1 MIIDELET
9 EGRDGRATS
18 SARLRW
24 AGGEFRLGVTMPS
37 EFARGRPDASPFL
50 SASILLAMRLGE
62 DLDVRGPVSR
72 PLLARV
78 ARIVDLYSRWD
89 PRLSRT
95 RMRAAGE
102 LEPAPRASG
111 IGCFLSRGVDAMYSA
126 ASPRE
131 TPGPLSR
138 LVFCDRLEPIHSAFV
153 RAEELRLAG
162 EAAARLGLP
171 LVVIESNIRE
181 LTDEVVGDW
190 EDMVGAGLSFLGTSM
205 SGGLGHIVI
214 PSSDGAGTVGPCGTS
229 PLLDPMFSTAEVEV
243 EHDVPGTRPAKV
255 DWIAR
260 QRPDLLPLLKVCYC
274 EDRPDNCGRCSKC
287 LLTMLA
293 LEATGRRQEATA
305 FPREFD
311 ADALAAVEIKG
322 PQAEVEFAEVERALR
337 ARGGS
342 DELADLI
349 VDGLERAAA
358 RPAATRLRDD
368 SPGFRRRAARRTEV
382 RRDSRAAPRTTVM
395 MWSHEADATLREAVD
410 SVLSQ
415 TVRDLELLVVDDA
428 SSTPVAALLA
438 DLDDSRLQILRRA
451 RTSGASA
458 ARNAALRAARAP
470 LVSQLDADQ
479 VWDADYLEAVLPS
492 FDDPQVGLVYANAGD
507 SLAHPIDEFPEIAKR
522 SPVPPATAT
531 MRASAV
537 RAAGGYASWL
547 SHGADYHL
555 YMKLARAGWRF
566 ACVDRELAR
575 CRGRVTSHDARRDE
589 LWDHAVFA
597 SFVARH
603 PRTPGPRRQLRVRA
617 RSELEH
623 ALAVARQRLAPPA
636 GGRPR
641 LLVEPGSHAMLN
653 LGDIAMAQ
661 VCVERLQGLWPDAA
675 IGVVTEAPDRLGR
688 YCPGVEAV
696 PASGQSEWFAGRW
709 HGGAYWPFL
718 PGRGRTLVERSVRRL
733 GDSTPRLARAAVRAE
748 LVAREPASAELR
760 KFASWLLS
768 ADAVVVSGRGG
779 TTDAFLDDGMELLE
793 LVHSATALGIPT
805 AMFSQ
810 GLGPI
815 EDEDLRSRAGAVL
828 PRVDVLAVRERRSA
842 IPLLHALGVRAE
854 RVALTGDDAVEL
866 AYRLRPNGV
875 PRHAIGVGLRLST
888 YSGLTPTTARTI
900 GHVLRAAAA
909 RRGSELRALPI
920 SLHPH
925 DADHDSLSHVLDRQ
939 VRDATSAREAI
950 VGAGGCRVVVAGSY
964 HAAVFALAQGVP
976 VVGLSATP
984 YYDAKL
990 EGLADLF
997 PGGCHVLAAR
1007 DPELGAKL
1015 VAALD
1020 DAWDA
1025 ADELRETLL
1034 AAAECQIAAAHAAY
1048 AEFKEAVI
1056 RHAGLNRG
1064 AGLRTGGA

>member
-131 TPGPLSR
+131 MPGRLSR

-243 EHDVPGTRPAKV
+243 EP
-255 DWIAR
+255 
-260 QRPDLLPLLKVCYC
+260 
-274 EDRPDNCGRCSKC
+274 
-287 LLTMLA
+287 
-293 LEATGRRQEATA
+293 
-305 FPREFD
+305 
-311 ADALAAVEIKG
+311 DALAAVEIKG

-382 RRDSRAAPRTTVM
+382 RGDPRAAPRTTVM

-438 DLDDSRLQILRRA
+438 ALDESRLQILRRT
-451 RTSGASA
+451 RRSGASA
-458 ARNAALRAARAP
+458 ARNAASRAAGAP

-522 SPVPPATAT
+522 SPVPPGTAT
-531 MRASAV
+531 MRARAV
-537 RAAGGYASWL
+537 QGVGGYASWL

-597 SFVARH
+597 SFVVRH

-617 RSELEH
+617 R
-623 ALAVARQRLAPPA
+623 R
-636 GGRPR
+636 
-641 LLVEPGSHAMLN
+641 
-653 LGDIAMAQ
+653 
-661 VCVERLQGLWPDAA
+661 
-675 IGVVTEAPDRLGR
+675 
-688 YCPGVEAV
+688 
-696 PASGQSEWFAGRW
+696 
-709 HGGAYWPFL
+709 
-718 PGRGRTLVERSVRRL
+718 
-733 GDSTPRLARAAVRAE
+733 
-748 LVAREPASAELR
+748 
-760 KFASWLLS
+760 
-768 ADAVVVSGRGG
+768 
-779 TTDAFLDDGMELLE
+779 
-793 LVHSATALGIPT
+793 
-805 AMFSQ
+805 
-810 GLGPI
+810 
-815 EDEDLRSRAGAVL
+815 
-828 PRVDVLAVRERRSA
+828 
-842 IPLLHALGVRAE
+842 
-854 RVALTGDDAVEL
+854 
-866 AYRLRPNGV
+866 
-875 PRHAIGVGLRLST
+875 
-888 YSGLTPTTARTI
+888 
-900 GHVLRAAAA
+900 
-909 RRGSELRALPI
+909 
-920 SLHPH
+920 
-925 DADHDSLSHVLDRQ
+925 
-939 VRDATSAREAI
+939 
-950 VGAGGCRVVVAGSY
+950 
-964 HAAVFALAQGVP
+964 
-976 VVGLSATP
+976 
-984 YYDAKL
+984 
-990 EGLADLF
+990 
-997 PGGCHVLAAR
+997 
-1007 DPELGAKL
+1007 
-1015 VAALD
+1015 
-1020 DAWDA
+1020 
-1025 ADELRETLL
+1025 
-1034 AAAECQIAAAHAAY
+1034 
-1048 AEFKEAVI
+1048 
-1056 RHAGLNRG
+1056 
-1064 AGLRTGGA
+1064 